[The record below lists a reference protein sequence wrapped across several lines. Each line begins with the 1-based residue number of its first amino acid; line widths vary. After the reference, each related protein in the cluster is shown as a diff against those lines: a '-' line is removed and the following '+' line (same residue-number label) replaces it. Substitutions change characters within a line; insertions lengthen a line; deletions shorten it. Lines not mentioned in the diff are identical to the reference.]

1 MVPLRWG
8 LIPSWSKD
16 ARTGNRMINAR
27 AETVVVKPA
36 YRTAFHKRRCLIPAD
51 GFYEWRQADGG
62 KQPYHIRM
70 KDGSVL
76 GFAGLWE
83 RWVGY
88 DERIESCS
96 ILVTEAN
103 DIIRPVHD
111 RMPVIV
117 SPEDY

>member
-1 MVPLRWG
+1 V
-8 LIPSWSKD
+8 
-16 ARTGNRMINAR
+16 
-27 AETVVVKPA
+27 
-36 YRTAFHKRRCLIPAD
+36 F
-51 GFYEWRQADGG
+51 
-62 KQPYHIRM
+62 
-70 KDGSVL
+70 